1 MKPTRQISTQA
12 VVEQLAQAEH
22 SLFESR
28 SPAER
33 AVLTKYRDQLML
45 AEAKPV
51 PKQLRAAAP
60 ATPLSSEERQAV
72 LEKLSA
78 ISQLSGISLEKSDR
92 LYLEQQLS
100 ELLGFEV
107 TTQLGSQSV
116 PNVTAVIQAG
126 MHILRT
132 PTDKLERHNRIPEAG
147 ITRHRSQFG
156 WQRPIDESGYQP
168 DETYGISI
176 SVRSLQVGPERTL
189 AEHLTW
195 YAQQKLLVIN
205 ATEHIAAVAS
215 VTDTFIDTS
224 DKYQYSV
231 TPELARDTKLW
242 SPQNQGRAVVL
253 FVVDPSNVVDT
264 GIYNL
269 T

>member
-1 MKPTRQISTQA
+1 MKPTRQVSTQA
-12 VVEQLAQAEH
+12 VAERLEQAEH

-28 SPAER
+28 SPAEI
-33 AVLTKYRDQLML
+33 AVLSAYRDQLML
-45 AEAKPV
+45 VDAASE
-51 PKQLRAAAP
+51 PKQMRSAAP

-72 LEKLSA
+72 LEKLST

-92 LYLEQQLS
+92 LYLEQQLG

-107 TTQLGSQSV
+107 TTQLGKQNV
-116 PNVTAVIQAG
+116 PSITAVIQAG
-126 MHILRT
+126 KHILRT
-132 PTDKLERHNRIPEAG
+132 PTDKLERHLRIPEAG
-147 ITRHRSQFG
+147 ITHHRSQFG
-156 WQRPIDESGYQP
+156 WQRSADESGYQP

-176 SVRSLQVGPERTL
+176 SVRSLQVGPERTV
-189 AEHLTW
+189 AEHLAW

-205 ATEHIAAVAS
+205 AADQIAAVAS